1 MVKSMF
7 NWYIRER
14 IPSRW
19 ECVDSQTF
27 WKSDHLCIVL
37 HCAYQNSISGRLKSD
52 DQIEDPNVWPK
63 IVEPARNAEP
73 TLPVPKIKQDNKGRG
88 QHKEDITNNIN
99 SKAYIISCIQL
110 ISLGSQSNFVHL

>member
-52 DQIEDPNVWPK
+52 DKIEDPNRV
-63 IVEPARNAEP
+63 AENCG
-73 TLPVPKIKQDNKGRG
+73 TS
-88 QHKEDITNNIN
+88 T
-99 SKAYIISCIQL
+99 
-110 ISLGSQSNFVHL
+110 